1 MKKQFHSVWG
11 HSGAGGHSG
20 QTPTVSATEHSWPLL
35 AWLGTAFL
43 LLFSLRGPPLTL
55 VLVAFVFLK
64 EIGK

>member
-20 QTPTVSATEHSWPLL
+20 QMLTVSTTEHSWPLL

-43 LLFSLRGPPLTL
+43 LLFSLSGPTLTP
-55 VLVAFVFLK
+55 VLDAFVFLV
-64 EIGK
+64 